1 MPGVKRMS
9 ARFLL
14 VVFLFIFFTS
24 SISTAEEVLNQEVHK
39 ASHQERGSMSRSLA
53 GGDKEGSP
61 SLQETNSTSP
71 KEPTEPL
78 HPSQPPSAPKGLR
91 ILTKSN

>member
-53 GGDKEGSP
+53 GGDKDGNP
-61 SLQETNSTSP
+61 IPRETKSTSP
-71 KEPTEPL
+71 KEPPQ
-78 HPSQPPSAPKGLR
+78 PVQPPSAPKGLR
-91 ILTKSN
+91 ILKKSN